1 MYSLASAHKYSIPA
15 THENMTQNIK
25 PNSVEHYF
33 SKHNDILI
41 IMEITDEKDIR
52 LSRYIKNKNSGKFIF
67 NINILLS
74 HAVRELKYLTG
85 TQSEKYV
92 KLIKQNLESSII
104 GPQLLPYVKGVLDT
118 DDYIVGEHP
127 IFIPFQ

>member
-1 MYSLASAHKYSIPA
+1 
-15 THENMTQNIK
+15 MTQNIK

-33 SKHNDILI
+33 SKLNDILI
-41 IMEITDEKDIR
+41 IMEITENEKDIR

-67 NINILLS
+67 NISILFPY
-74 HAVRELKYLTG
+74 AVNELKHLTG

-92 KLIKQNLESSII
+92 KLIKKNLESSII
-104 GPQLLPYVKGVLDT
+104 GPQLLPYVEGVLDT

>member
-1 MYSLASAHKYSIPA
+1 
-15 THENMTQNIK
+15 MTQNIK

-33 SKHNDILI
+33 SKLYDILI
-41 IMEITDEKDIR
+41 IMEIADEKDIR

-67 NINILLS
+67 NIDVMFPY
-74 HAVRELKYLTG
+74 AVRELKYLTG

-92 KLIKQNLESSII
+92 KLIKKNLESSII
-104 GPQLLPYVKGVLDT
+104 GPQLLPYVEGVFDT
-118 DDYIVGEHP
+118 DYYIVGEHP